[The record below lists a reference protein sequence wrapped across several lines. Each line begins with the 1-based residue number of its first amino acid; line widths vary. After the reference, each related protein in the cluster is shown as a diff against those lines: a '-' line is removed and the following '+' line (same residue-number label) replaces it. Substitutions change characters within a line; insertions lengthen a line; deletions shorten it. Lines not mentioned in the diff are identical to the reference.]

1 MRFSTIATA
10 AMAATGAAAAHQ
22 HSHARLHDR
31 RAARE
36 AELKVGAEL
45 KAANNLQDRS
55 VVGDVL
61 LAVEDQ
67 VKVLAKGLASIGQNA
82 VSSANAEVWI
92 GSDGKWTNT
101 YHNQA
106 DDDCVLVVWGSAGSW
121 VNAKAP
127 LVTVSI
133 PAGQNKT
140 LSFADGASGAWAVM
154 YNDTELINGQI
165 SQTWG
170 EYTFGEYGVVDVSRE
185 VNMQGHNMTIQ
196 TPNCVTDMETCVFVC
211 KDTSSISCWL
221 EYELKNCENGSQEGA
236 NKGTYAGADSGG
248 CGNMGDSADLHTYVG

>member
-10 AMAATGAAAAHQ
+10 AMAATGAVAAHQ

-36 AELKVGAEL
+36 AELKIGAEL
-45 KAANNLQDRS
+45 KAANELKERS
-55 VVGDVL
+55 LGSVL
-61 LAVEDQ
+61 LAVADEA
-67 VKVLAKGLASIGQNA
+67 KIIAKGLVAIGENA
-82 VSSANAEVWI
+82 VSSGSSLVWI

-106 DDDCVLVVWGSAGSW
+106 DEDCVLVVWGSAGSW

-133 PAGQNKT
+133 PAGENKT

-154 YNDTELINGQI
+154 YEDTELVNGQI

-211 KDTSSISCWL
+211 KDPSSISCWL